1 MNEKEERNK
10 PIQFYVSEREFNEIL
25 EYSEIAGN
33 STKSEFIRQALI
45 EKIMR
50 MKNPDM
56 FEKTAKLNGE
66 SKITIQTILEG
77 IGENKEK
84 IDLMLRKVDLILDT
98 QKNLEIISSRIK
110 FEDLNKIDLALEKF
124 LAAKNKSLKLS
135 EISKS
140 LKTSEDEILK
150 ALSIKDINGKPKYRM
165 SFKTGGFEK
174 ND

>member
-56 FEKTAKLNGE
+56 FETAKLNGE

-110 FEDLNKIDLALEKF
+110 FEDLNKIDLALEK
-124 LAAKNKSLKLS
+124 LLSDNKSLKLS
-135 EISKS
+135 EISKK

-165 SFKTGGFEK
+165 NFKTGGFEK
-174 ND
+174 NE